1 MDFSN
6 NHIQINK
13 KNKRREVF
21 MTTEALNTILIEGFD
36 PTKAEYKPENEDEK
50 YWLEIQSAYQNKKI
64 INGELVGFENIKL
77 NNKKELCGIVWKGN
91 IKGIIPLIESGIDPE
106 DQQAIN
112 KYRAL
117 SGKTITFKVLHYD
130 KETNMFVGSRK
141 KAREEMADI
150 TLKKIDVGY
159 NIHCVIREVY
169 PGHVVGDIG
178 GIDVIIPVFELTY
191 GWIDD
196 LREHYNSG
204 DHIRVQVME
213 IDKQNRE
220 VKVSMK
226 PLLKNPFPECAKRY
240 VKNGEYVGT
249 VSGVQNYGI
258 FVNLEEGVDSLAPHL
273 KFQNVKKG
281 DKVLVR
287 ILNVDVEKEQIRTK
301 IIRVLN

>member
-1 MDFSN
+1 M
-6 NHIQINK
+6 
-13 KNKRREVF
+13 
-21 MTTEALNTILIEGFD
+21 TEALNTILIEGFN
-36 PTKAEYKPENEDEK
+36 PEKAEYKPNETEDK
-50 YWLEIQSAYQNKKI
+50 HWLEVQSAHQNDKI
-64 INGELVGFENIKL
+64 ISGELVGFENIKL
-77 NNKKELCGIVWKGN
+77 NEKKELCGIVWKGD
-91 IKGIIPLIESGIDPE
+91 IKGIIPLRESGIDPE

-117 SGKTITFKVLHYD
+117 SGKEITFKVLHYD
-130 KETNMFVGSRK
+130 KDENMFLASRK

-150 TLKKIDVGY
+150 TLRKIDVGF

-169 PGHVVGDIG
+169 QGHVVGDIG

-196 LREHYNSG
+196 LRDHYKSG

-213 IDKQNRE
+213 IDRENRE
-220 VKVSMK
+220 VKVSHK
-226 PLLKNPFPECAKRY
+226 PLLKNPFPDCAKRY
-240 VKNGEYVGT
+240 VKNGEYVGR

-287 ILNVDVEKEQIRTK
+287 IVNVDIEKEQIRTK
-301 IIRVLN
+301 IVRVLN

>member
-1 MDFSN
+1 M
-6 NHIQINK
+6 
-13 KNKRREVF
+13 
-21 MTTEALNTILIEGFD
+21 TEALNTILIEGFD
-36 PTKAEYKPENEDEK
+36 PEKAEYKPVEQEDK
-50 YWLEIQSAYQNKKI
+50 NWLEIQSAYQNDKI
-64 INGELVGFENIKL
+64 IKGELVGFENLNL

-91 IKGIIPLIESGIDPE
+91 IKGIIPLMESGIDPN

-117 SGKTITFKVLHYD
+117 SGKEITFKVLKFD
-130 KETNMFVGSRK
+130 KEANMFVASRK
-141 KAREEMADI
+141 KAREEMANI

-169 PGHVVGDIG
+169 QGHVVGDIG

-196 LREHYNSG
+196 LRDYYKAG
-204 DHIRVQVME
+204 DHIRVQVIE
-213 IDKQNRE
+213 LDKEKRE
-220 VKVSMK
+220 VKVSHK
-226 PLLKNPFPECAKRY
+226 PLLKNPFPDCATRY
-240 VKNGEYVGT
+240 VKNGEYVGK

-287 ILNVDVEKEQIRTK
+287 IVNVDIEKEQIRTK
-301 IIRVLN
+301 IVRVLN

>member
-1 MDFSN
+1 MA
-6 NHIQINK
+6 
-13 KNKRREVF
+13 EV
-21 MTTEALNTILIEGFD
+21 LNSVLIEGFD
-36 PTKAEYKPENEDEK
+36 PEKAEYKPTEEENK
-50 YWLEIQSAYQNKKI
+50 HWLEIQSAYQNDKI
-64 INGELVGFENIKL
+64 ISGQLVGFENLKI
-77 NNKKELCGIVWKGN
+77 NEKKELCGIVWKGN
-91 IKGIIPLIESGIDPE
+91 IKGLIPLMESGIAPE

-117 SGKTITFKVLHYD
+117 SGKEVTFKVLHYD
-130 KETNMFVGSRK
+130 KEANMFVASRK

-150 TLKKIDVGY
+150 TLRKIDIGY

-169 PGHVVGDIG
+169 QGHVVGDIG

-196 LREHYNSG
+196 LRDYYKSG

-213 IDKQNRE
+213 IDKDKGE
-220 VKVSMK
+220 VKVSHK
-226 PLLKNPFPECAKRY
+226 PLLKNPFPDCATRY
-240 VKNGEYVGT
+240 VKNGEYVGK

-287 ILNVDVEKEQIRTK
+287 VVKVDIEKEQIRTK